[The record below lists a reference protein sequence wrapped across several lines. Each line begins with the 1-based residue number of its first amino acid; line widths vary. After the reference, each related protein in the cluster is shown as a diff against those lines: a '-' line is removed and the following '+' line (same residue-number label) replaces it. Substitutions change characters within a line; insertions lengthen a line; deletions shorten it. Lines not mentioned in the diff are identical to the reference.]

1 MSNLL
6 REWNRLAFSKGTRT
20 INESGPEYD
29 LRLKSL
35 EEFGFY
41 FAGADTVVLGDLN
54 SMSGKK
60 FKHNYPYDEYM
71 GQGPFHLQVSVEKD
85 GTFRIHN
92 YSEVDDAY
100 CTGTMPNSKIVF
112 NTIEEVI
119 EQVHNMV
126 RCYEEWMDA
135 YCQIRDAGG
144 TLDVEEEYAPA
155 YINDDHPAAQA
166 LRKKYGTF
174 A

>member
-1 MSNLL
+1 MCIRDS
-6 REWNRLAFSKGTRT
+6 
-20 INESGPEYD
+20 
-29 LRLKSL
+29 
-35 EEFGFY
+35 
-41 FAGADTVVLGDLN
+41 
-54 SMSGKK
+54 
-60 FKHNYPYDEYM
+60 
-71 GQGPFHLQVSVEKD
+71 
-85 GTFRIHN
+85 
-92 YSEVDDAY
+92 
-100 CTGTMPNSKIVF
+100 